1 MRACGGCHGKRD
13 MSDCSLSRSR
23 NTEKCSKNLTQQT
36 ISGLSA
42 LSCSFQ
48 NYLKYN
54 KHNSLHVVRKYAR
67 VKDIIVPVRYIDSHS
82 FPRASFSEK
91 LFTSWNRLMY
101 ADK

>member
-1 MRACGGCHGKRD
+1 MAVV
-13 MSDCSLSRSR
+13 
-23 NTEKCSKNLTQQT
+23 TEKGTCLIVPYVVAETLKSEYLTQQT